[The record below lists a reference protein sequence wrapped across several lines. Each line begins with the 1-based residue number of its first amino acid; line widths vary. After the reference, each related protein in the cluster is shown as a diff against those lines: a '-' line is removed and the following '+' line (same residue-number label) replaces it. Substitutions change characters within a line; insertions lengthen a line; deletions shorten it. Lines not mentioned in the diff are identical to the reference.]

1 MLSFFNRIVF
11 LANIMTL
18 IAIASPSTATT
29 FTFTD
34 IPYSENLLLS
44 MQQEEDLDEEPGK
57 TVPPN

>member
-1 MLSFFNRIVF
+1 M
-11 LANIMTL
+11 ANIMTL

-44 MQQEEDLDEEPGK
+44 IQQEEDPDEEPGE
-57 TVPPN
+57 TVIPN